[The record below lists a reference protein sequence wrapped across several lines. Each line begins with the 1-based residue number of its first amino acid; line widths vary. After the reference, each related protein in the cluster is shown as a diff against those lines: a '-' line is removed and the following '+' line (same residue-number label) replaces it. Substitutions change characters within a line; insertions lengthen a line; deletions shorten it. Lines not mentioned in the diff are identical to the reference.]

1 MRQHFRILDLDLTL
15 SAPPAILE
23 PISFAY
29 RRFETAEPGPDAVA
43 IELAS
48 VSASFAEVDG
58 RSVPLVESLD
68 KTAQLYQ
75 IVLDALMDG
84 IGSCAVLHAA
94 ALLEP
99 AGGVLLLA
107 APSGHGKSSLTLEM
121 VRRGLR
127 FLGDDYAP
135 LDLGRRLVHPYP
147 RAVGVTGDGA
157 KQLGEPFH
165 SAALDAAGPKLMGKS
180 LLDVGQLIGA
190 ERLVDRAAP
199 LRRVVLLASGLEGTP
214 PPSRSLLRLACRAGD
229 ADDLDGVFRG
239 TPGVAVL
246 ARQQDTQVCYWRL
259 LLDHLHRPTPA
270 LSRVLESERV
280 LFVERFWDA
289 RPDFAAVPAAARI
302 CRREAAEFLGR
313 ELLNRRGGGRLLG
326 RFGGSVT
333 ALFVALAGAL
343 RDADCFRVRV
353 GDRSKTAT
361 LLEELMCADA

>member
-15 SAPPAILE
+15 SAPAAILE

-29 RRFETAEPGPDAVA
+29 RRFQTAEPRPDAVR
-43 IELAS
+43 IEL
-48 VSASFAEVDG
+48 VSASARCATVGG

-75 IVLDALMDG
+75 LVLDALMDG

-99 AGGVLLLA
+99 SGGVLLLA

-135 LDLGRRLVHPYP
+135 LDLGRCMVHPYP
-147 RAVGVTGDGA
+147 RAVGLTGNGA
-157 KQLGEPFH
+157 EQLGEPFH
-165 SAALDAAGPKLMGKS
+165 SAALDAAGHKLMGKS
-180 LLDVGQLIGA
+180 LLDVGRLVGA

-199 LRRVVLLASGLEGTP
+199 LRHVVLLASGLEGAP
-214 PPSRSLLRLACRAGD
+214 PPSRSLLRLACRAED
-229 ADDLDGVFRG
+229 ADELAGVFG
-239 TPGVAVL
+239 DTPGVAVL
-246 ARQQDTQVCYWRL
+246 ARQQDAQVCYWRL
-259 LLDHLHRPTPA
+259 RLDHLQHPTPV

-280 LFVERFWDA
+280 LFVERFWDS
-289 RPDFAAVPAAARI
+289 RPDFAVAPAAARI

-313 ELLNRRGGGRLLG
+313 ELLNRRGGGRLLA
-326 RFGGSVT
+326 RFGGSVA
-333 ALFVALAGAL
+333 ALFVSLAGAL
-343 RDADCFRVRV
+343 RNADCFRVRV
-353 GDRSKTAT
+353 GDRSATAT